1 MRPRKRSS
9 LKRAVDPV
17 PEISKLNRRDA
28 LRLLA
33 AGAAIPLMPAQLV
46 AMREARAFL
55 GASGAPRALNPHQF
69 ETVKTMAEMILP
81 RTDTPGA
88 TDVGASDFIDLI
100 LTEWCSEAERS
111 RFLSGLAD
119 VDSRARSLFGKDF
132 SDCSLTQQGDILAAL
147 GEKMVE
153 DAEALREVTRPSYA
167 PRSEAPKT
175 FYAMLRRWTLTAYY
189 TSEAGATAELHFEII
204 PDRYD
209 PCAPSQSNKEAPT
222 DQ

>member
-1 MRPRKRSS
+1 M
-9 LKRAVDPV
+9 
-17 PEISKLNRRDA
+17 NRREA

-33 AGAAIPLMPAQLV
+33 AGAALPLLPHALL
-46 AMREARAFL
+46 AMREARAVV
-55 GASGAPRALNPHQF
+55 GASGAPRTLNPHQF

-88 TDVGASDFIDLI
+88 ADAGATEFIDLI
-100 LTEWCSEAERS
+100 LTEWCSDAERT

-119 VDSRARSLFGKDF
+119 ADSRTRTLFGKDF
-132 SDCSLTQQGDILAAL
+132 SDCSPAQQGDILTAL
-147 GEKMVE
+147 GEKMLE
-153 DAEALREVTRPSYA
+153 DADAARDAVRPSHA

-204 PDRYD
+204 PDHFD
-209 PCAPSQSNKEAPT
+209 ACAPSTPGKEAAT
-222 DQ
+222 D